1 MRNNNNNNNNNNNML
16 NAYMN
21 IKEKSPF
28 CSCPTL
34 THPHTRHHAYF

>member
-16 NAYMN
+16 KAYMN
-21 IKEKSPF
+21 IKEKAPF
-28 CSCPTL
+28 WSCPTL

>member
-1 MRNNNNNNNNNNNML
+1 MRNNNNNNNNML
-16 NAYMN
+16 KAYMN
-21 IKEKSPF
+21 IKEKAPF